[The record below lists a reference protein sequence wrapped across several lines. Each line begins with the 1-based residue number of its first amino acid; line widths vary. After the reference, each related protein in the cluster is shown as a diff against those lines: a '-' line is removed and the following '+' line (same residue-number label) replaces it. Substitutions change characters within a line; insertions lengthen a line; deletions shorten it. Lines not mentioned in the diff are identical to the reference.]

1 MKQALSTDADSSATN
16 ADAVKSIR
24 PASRKMPRVLSLG
37 EQTSRRYWRQVAEA
51 KPSRSLTAPP
61 HSCAQIQPD
70 VRSAFTLYGHAV
82 ETLRT
87 FGQRHI

>member
-1 MKQALSTDADSSATN
+1 MKQALSTDADGSATN

-51 KPSRSLTAPP
+51 KPSRSLTTPP
-61 HSCAQIQPD
+61 HSCAQI
-70 VRSAFTLYGHAV
+70 
-82 ETLRT
+82 
-87 FGQRHI
+87 